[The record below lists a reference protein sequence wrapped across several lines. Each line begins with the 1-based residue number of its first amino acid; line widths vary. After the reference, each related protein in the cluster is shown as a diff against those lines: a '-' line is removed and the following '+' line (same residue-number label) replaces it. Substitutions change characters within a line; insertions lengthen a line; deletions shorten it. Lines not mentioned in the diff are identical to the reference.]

1 MPKMGIARM
10 LAANAFFQKFD
21 QQDLHLGLTQAYK
34 AMEDRQFQ
42 TALSTVLSEYF
53 QEPILIH
60 IHLEATQ
67 SAQADNAPRQETHA
81 MQEKR
86 LQEAALE
93 AAQTAFM
100 NDSKVQHWL
109 AHLDGKVDLKSITP
123 LTPSN

>member
-1 MPKMGIARM
+1 
-10 LAANAFFQKFD
+10 
-21 QQDLHLGLTQAYK
+21 
-34 AMEDRQFQ
+34 
-42 TALSTVLSEYF
+42 
-53 QEPILIH
+53 
-60 IHLEATQ
+60 
-67 SAQADNAPRQETHA
+67 